1 MAFQAVHG
9 LVQQAAQRFAD
20 HVAVECPQ
28 GRLTYAELAA
38 RSDELAVAIRASGAG
53 AGCVVPIL
61 AEDRR
66 ELVVSVLAVLKAGGV
81 FVPVDLTAPPLRL
94 RTMLTVTAPEWVIVG
109 ASAAGRAEEILESA
123 LPLARRVPL
132 DLTAEPTGAAPQRI
146 HQPDPDD
153 AAYIFFTS
161 GSTGQPKAIVGR
173 MQGID
178 HFVRWETELLGI
190 GPGARVGQLASPGFD
205 AILRDLFVPLITGGT
220 VCVPPAGL
228 TLDGP
233 ALARWIDEER
243 INLVH
248 TVPTVWRGML
258 PSLAAGG
265 PELAELRCVALA
277 GEPVA
282 PSDAA
287 TWFDRYGERI
297 ALLNLYG
304 PSETTMTKMFH
315 FITPADTERSTVP
328 IGKAMPGARVVLLD
342 GRNQPCPPGT
352 VGEIHIRTPYMS
364 LGYFHQPDATRA
376 SFVPNPLGDDPE
388 DFVYRTGDF
397 ARALPDGSLEYVGRR
412 DQQIKL
418 GGVRVELG
426 EIEHL
431 LRAYHAVRDAAVT
444 AVSDDEGNPAYLC
457 AFMESVQPVEAA
469 DLRAHLAPRV
479 PDAHLPRVF
488 VPMERLPR
496 TISGKVDR
504 RALPVPL
511 PPRQQAE
518 QDYVAPRTAT
528 EETLAGI
535 WAKLLPVDKPGV
547 THDFFH
553 IGGHSL
559 LVMRLIAAVTTEFGV
574 DVHLQKFLAAPTI
587 EGLAAEI
594 EAALLA
600 AGSDLDDLLA
610 DLDGL
615 DEAEAERLLAQNGGN

>member
-1 MAFQAVHG
+1 MAFHAVHG
-9 LVQQAAQRFAD
+9 LVQQAAQRFGD
-20 HVAVECPQ
+20 HTAVECPH
-28 GRLTYAELAA
+28 GRLSYAELAS
-38 RSDELAVAIRASGAG
+38 RSDELAVAIRESGAG

-66 ELVVSVLAVLKAGGV
+66 ELVVAILAVLKAGGV

-94 RTMLTVTAPEWVIVG
+94 RTMLTATAPEWVIVG
-109 ASAAGRAEEILESA
+109 ASAADRADEILEPS

-132 DLTAEPTGAAPQRI
+132 DLSSEPTGAAPERI
-146 HQPDPDD
+146 HRPDPDD

-178 HFVRWETELLGI
+178 HFVRWETELLDVR
-190 GPGARVGQLASPGFD
+190 PGTRVSQLASPAFD
-205 AILRDLFVPLITGGT
+205 AILRDLFVPLTTGGT

-228 TLDGP
+228 ALDGP

-243 INLVH
+243 IELVH

-258 PSLAAGG
+258 PSRADGG
-265 PELAELRCVALA
+265 PELSALRCVALA

-282 PSDAA
+282 PTDAA
-287 TWFDRYGERI
+287 RWFERYGERI
-297 ALLNLYG
+297 SLLNLYG
-304 PSETTMTKMFH
+304 PSETTMTKTFH
-315 FITPADTERSTVP
+315 FITPADTERSSVP

-342 GRNQPCPPGT
+342 GRNRPCAEGA

-376 SFVPNPLGDDPE
+376 AFVPNPLGDDPE

-397 ARALPDGSLEYVGRR
+397 ARALPDGTLEYVGRR

-431 LRAYHAVRDAAVT
+431 LRAHHSVKDAAVT
-444 AVSDDEGNPAYLC
+444 VVPDDEGNPAYLC
-457 AFMESVQPVEAA
+457 AFVEQIQPVEAA
-469 DLRAHLAPRV
+469 DLREHLAPRV
-479 PDAHLPRVF
+479 PDSHLPRVF
-488 VPMERLPR
+488 VPLEQLPR

-511 PPRQQAE
+511 APQQQAE

-547 THDFFH
+547 THDFFR

-559 LVMRLIAAVTTEFGV
+559 LVMRLIAAITAEFGV

-587 EGLAAEI
+587 EGLATEI
-594 EAALLA
+594 EEALLS

-610 DLDGL
+610 DLDDL